1 MTTNPARNIASFAPT
16 DQFVQRH
23 IGPDP
28 LEVTEML
35 SALDCTDIDTLISE
49 AIPPAIRTTRELDL
63 ESPAGVEGLGEGEAL
78 EVIERVGPSEAYLT
92 HISHLLG
99 KHRDVAPDLP
109 RGVFLGE
116 DGLRISAA

>member
-1 MTTNPARNIASFAPT
+1 MA
-16 DQFVQRH
+16 
-23 IGPDP
+23 
-28 LEVTEML
+28 
-35 SALDCTDIDTLISE
+35 
-49 AIPPAIRTTRELDL
+49 
-63 ESPAGVEGLGEGEAL
+63 
-78 EVIERVGPSEAYLT
+78 SEAYLT